1 MNQEKKE
8 FLVDGFLFQDE
19 ELAEKAKKEA
29 AGIRYIK
36 NKISMD
42 DPEMV
47 LQIYNKMIEQKMFE
61 TQVGIRYLKELQ
73 DYLEAMPAILNE
85 DIKPIPVEEIIRQE
99 FVTVKEQED
108 KVKKVSDGKVRV
120 SVMLN
125 VILMLIIVAM
135 FAITLTSDHP
145 NILNYEEKLLDRYA
159 GWEQELE
166 EREKQV
172 REKEKELDIGE

>member
-19 ELAEKAKKEA
+19 ELAQMAKKEA
-29 AGIRYIK
+29 GGIRYIK
-36 NKISMD
+36 DKTSMD

-47 LQIYNKMIEQKMFE
+47 LQIYNKIIEQKMFE
-61 TQVGIRYLKELQ
+61 TQVGISYLKELQ
-73 DYLEAMPAILNE
+73 EYLQTMPAIRKE
-85 DIKPIPVEEIIRQE
+85 EIKPIPVEEIIRKE
-99 FVTVKEQED
+99 FVTVKEQDD
-108 KVKKVSDGKVRV
+108 KVKKVSDGKTRV
-120 SVMLN
+120 SRGLN
-125 VILMLIIVAM
+125 VVLVLIIIAM
-135 FAITLTSDHP
+135 FIITLTSDHP

-172 REKEKELDIGE
+172 REKEAELGLN